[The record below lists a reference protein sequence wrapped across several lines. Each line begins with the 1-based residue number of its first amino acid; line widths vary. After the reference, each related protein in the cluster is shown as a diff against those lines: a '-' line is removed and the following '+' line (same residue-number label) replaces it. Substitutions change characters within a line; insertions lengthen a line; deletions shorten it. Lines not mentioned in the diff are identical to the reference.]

1 MARAAVLRE
10 EIKIP
15 EGVEVVS
22 NGSLVR
28 VKGPKG
34 TVERDFSYA
43 KKVRIAKEG
52 DAIVL
57 ETYFPD
63 RKLKAL
69 FYAVASHIKNMI
81 EGVLRGYRYKLRIV
95 YSHFPINVK
104 VDGNRVIIENFI
116 GEKAPR
122 VAKIVGNVKVT
133 VTKTDIIVEGCDIES
148 VSQTAAN
155 IEQATK
161 IREFDRRVFVDGI
174 YIYERGYAD

>member
-1 MARAAVLRE
+1 MVRAAILRE

-15 EGVEVVS
+15 EGVEVTVE
-22 NGSLVR
+22 GSLVR

-34 TVERDFSYA
+34 VVEKNFSHA
-43 KKVRIAKEG
+43 KGIRISKEG
-52 DAIVL
+52 DVIIL
-57 ETYFPD
+57 ETYFPN

-69 FYAVASHIKNMI
+69 FYAVVSHIKNMI
-81 EGVLRGYRYKLRIV
+81 EGVLRGYRYKLKII
-95 YSHFPINVK
+95 YSHFPISVK
-104 VDGNRVIIENFI
+104 VEGNKVIIENFI

-122 VAKIVGNVKVT
+122 IAKIVGNVKVT
-133 VTKTDIIVEGCDIES
+133 VTKTDLIVEGCDLES

-161 IREFDRRVFVDGI
+161 IKEFDRRVFVDGI